1 MTSALVSGTGTST
14 GATAVRLDRRGLLV
28 GAGAVLAGLLVAGAQ
43 LPLPL
48 PLPSLPFRDSSI
60 AIDALSAALFVPH
73 IGSSFSIQTSAVGVV
88 SLELIDEQFEADR
101 RTELATSARPGN

>member
-14 GATAVRLDRRGLLV
+14 GATAVRLDRRSLLV

-43 LPLPL
+43 LPL

>member
-28 GAGAVLAGLLVAGAQ
+28 GAGAALAGLLVAGAQ
-43 LPLPL
+43 L